1 MNPKNPGNARGLV
14 ATRALD
20 HTKERPMRL
29 ILLIAL
35 LFIAMPAQALPQV
48 EIIELRHRTVE
59 DVLPVLQP
67 LLEPG
72 GALSGMSG
80 QLIVRTSEGNL
91 AELKKVLAAI
101 DRPPRQLVIQVS
113 QHRETDSRQQ
123 GFGVSGNVEMGDN
136 VRMTGPG
143 AAMPGDT
150 GVEVRQG
157 GSRVGVQGGDVRR
170 SGEERADQFVR
181 VLDGEEA
188 FIRIGRSLAVP
199 FRRVTAGPGGVTV
212 TGGLVYRDIG
222 QGFHAVP
229 RLAGDRVTVE
239 ISPQFDSP
247 GDRGS
252 GDVDTQRLT
261 TTVTGRLGEWIELGG
276 SARQAQGAETR
287 MTGMASGEMRDTSS
301 VWLRVE
307 EAP

>member
-1 MNPKNPGNARGLV
+1 M
-14 ATRALD
+14 
-20 HTKERPMRL
+20 RPF
-29 ILLIAL
+29 LLFAL
-35 LFIAMPAQALPQV
+35 LVFAVPALAQQQV

-80 QLIVRTSEGNL
+80 QLIVRASERNL

-101 DRPPRQLVIQVS
+101 DRPPRQLVIHVS
-113 QHRETDSRQQ
+113 QNRGVDSRQQ
-123 GFGVSGNVEMGDN
+123 GLGVSGNVEIGDN
-136 VRMTGPG
+136 VRIAGSG
-143 AAMPGDT
+143 AAMPGDA

-170 SGEERADQFVR
+170 TGEERTDQFVR
-181 VLDGEEA
+181 VLDGGQA

-199 FRRVTAGPGGVTV
+199 FRRVAAGPGGVTV
-212 TGGLVYRDIG
+212 TDGVVYRDIG
-222 QGFHAVP
+222 QGFQAVP

-239 ISPQFDSP
+239 ISPQFDSS
-247 GDRGS
+247 GGS
-252 GDVDTQRLT
+252 RTGDVETQRLT

-276 SARQAQGAETR
+276 SSQLTQGAETR
-287 MTGMASGEMRDTSS
+287 TTGMSAGEMHDTRG

-307 EAP
+307 EAR

>member
-1 MNPKNPGNARGLV
+1 M
-14 ATRALD
+14 
-20 HTKERPMRL
+20 RPF
-29 ILLIAL
+29 ILFAL
-35 LFIAMPAQALPQV
+35 LVFAMPALAQQQV
-48 EIIELRHRTVE
+48 EIIALRHRTVE

-80 QLIVRTSEGNL
+80 QLIVRASERNL

-101 DRPPRQLVIQVS
+101 DRPPRQLVIHVS
-113 QHRETDSRQQ
+113 QSRGMDSRQQ
-123 GFGVSGNVEMGDN
+123 GLGVSGKVEIGDN
-136 VRMTGPG
+136 VRITGPG
-143 AAMPGDT
+143 AAMPGDA

-157 GSRVGVQGGDVRR
+157 GSRVEVQGGDVRR
-170 SGEERADQFVR
+170 SGEERTDQFVR
-181 VLDGEEA
+181 VLDGGQA

-199 FRRVTAGPGGVTV
+199 FRRVAAGPGGVTV
-212 TGGLVYRDIG
+212 TDSVVYRDIG

-239 ISPQFDSP
+239 ISPQFDSQ
-247 GDRGS
+247 GDGRS

-276 SARQAQGAETR
+276 SERQAQGTETR
-287 MTGMASGEMRDTSS
+287 MTGMASGEMRDTRG

>member
-1 MNPKNPGNARGLV
+1 
-14 ATRALD
+14 
-20 HTKERPMRL
+20 MRL
-29 ILLIAL
+29 FL
-35 LFIAMPAQALPQV
+35 LFILLVFAMPVLAEQQV

-80 QLIVRTSEGNL
+80 QLIVRASEGNL
-91 AELKKVLAAI
+91 AELKKVLAVI
-101 DRPPRQLVIQVS
+101 DRPPRQLVIHVS
-113 QHRETDSRQQ
+113 QSRGMDSRRQ
-123 GFGVSGNVEMGDN
+123 GYGVSGNVEIGDN
-136 VRMTGPG
+136 VRIAGSG
-143 AAMPGDT
+143 APTPGDA
-150 GVEVRQG
+150 GVQVRQG
-157 GSRVGVQGGDVRR
+157 GSSVEVQGGDVRR
-170 SGEERADQFVR
+170 SGEERTDQFVR
-181 VLDGEEA
+181 VLDGGEA

-199 FRRVTAGPGGVTV
+199 FRRVTAGPGGMTV
-212 TGGLVYRDIG
+212 TDGVVYRDIG

-247 GDRGS
+247 GGRGS
-252 GDVDTQRLT
+252 GDVETQRLT

-276 SARQAQGAETR
+276 SSQQAQGTEAR
-287 MTGMASGEMRDTSS
+287 MTGMASGEMRDTRG

>member
-1 MNPKNPGNARGLV
+1 M
-14 ATRALD
+14 
-20 HTKERPMRL
+20 RPF
-29 ILLIAL
+29 LLFAL
-35 LFIAMPAQALPQV
+35 LLLFAMPAQARQQV
-48 EIIELRHRTVE
+48 EIIELHHRTVE

-80 QLIVRTSEGNL
+80 QLIVRASEGNL
-91 AELKKVLAAI
+91 AELKKVLTAI

-113 QHRETDSRQQ
+113 QNRETDSRQQ
-123 GFGVSGNVEMGDN
+123 GFGVSGNVEIGDN
-136 VRMTGPG
+136 VLITGPG
-143 AAMPGDT
+143 AAMPGDMD
-150 GVEVRQG
+150 VEVRQG

-188 FIRIGRSLAVP
+188 FIRIGRFLAVP

-212 TGGLVYRDIG
+212 TSGVVYRDIG

-247 GDRGS
+247 GDRGG
-252 GDVDTQRLT
+252 GDVNTQRLT
-261 TTVTGRLGEWIELGG
+261 TTVNGRLGEWIELGG
-276 SARQAQGAETR
+276 SARQAQGAETQ
-287 MTGMASGEMRDTSS
+287 MTGMASGEMRDTRS

-307 EAP
+307 EAR